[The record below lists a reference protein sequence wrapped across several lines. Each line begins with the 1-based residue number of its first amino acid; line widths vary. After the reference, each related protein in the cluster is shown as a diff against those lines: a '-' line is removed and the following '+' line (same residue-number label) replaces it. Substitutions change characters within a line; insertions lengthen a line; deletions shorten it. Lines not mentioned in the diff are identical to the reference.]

1 MNIKFTKL
9 QGAGNDY
16 MYLDAVN
23 DLPFCVSDDA
33 DFYRELS
40 VKISDRHFG
49 AGSDGIIAILPPS
62 AEGAVGGADFRM
74 RMFNA
79 DGSEGEM
86 CGNGI
91 RCFAKY
97 IYDSRLTDKKII
109 NIETL
114 AGIKTVEVF
123 LAGAGGR
130 VKEARVFMGI
140 PSFETGKIPANFD
153 KPEIVMEKFSAGG
166 KDFEISCVSMGNPHC
181 VIFVDDAASF
191 DVHYYGRLIEND
203 KMFPNRINVEF
214 AQILDADGGGGKGS
228 AGGKA
233 GGNADATATGGNA
246 DATANATGGNA
257 DGKASATG
265 VGNPGVLVRTWERG
279 SGETLACGTGA
290 CAVYSVM
297 RKTGKIGLNPSASL
311 DVNLYGGT
319 LKITGELSEGIYM
332 TGPAEEVFTGYFN
345 FAYKRL

>member
-16 MYLDAVN
+16 LYLDAIN
-23 DLPFCVSDDA
+23 DLPYCTADDTY
-33 DFYRELS
+33 FYKNLA

-49 AGSDGIIAILPPS
+49 VGSDGIIIILPP
-62 AEGAVGGADFRM
+62 AENYASLKTTEGSNNNTNAIKPDFRM

-97 IYDSRLTDKKII
+97 VYDHRLTDKSII

-114 AGIKTVEVF
+114 AGIKIVEVF
-123 LAGAGGR
+123 LSGGTGT
-130 VKEARVFMGI
+130 VKEAKVFMGL
-140 PSFETGKIPANFD
+140 PAFESSKVPADFD
-153 KPEIVMEKFSAGG
+153 KPEIIGERIKAGA

-181 VIFVDDAASF
+181 AVFVEDVKNF
-191 DVHYYGRLIEND
+191 DVHYYGQIIENA
-203 KMFPNRINVEF
+203 KMFSKRINVEF
-214 AQILDADGGGGKGS
+214 VQVIDDA
-228 AGGKA
+228 
-233 GGNADATATGGNA
+233 N
-246 DATANATGGNA
+246 
-257 DGKASATG
+257 
-265 VGNPGVLVRTWERG
+265 VLVRTWERG

-297 RKTGKIGLNPSASL
+297 RKTGRIKQNSLN
-311 DVNLYGGT
+311 VNLYGGT
-319 LKITGELSEGIYM
+319 LKISGELNEGVYM
-332 TGPAEEVFTGYFN
+332 VGPAEEVFSGYFN
-345 FAYKRL
+345 FNYKV

>member
-16 MYLDAVN
+16 LYLDAIN
-23 DLPFCVSDDA
+23 DLPEQVADDGN
-33 DFYRELS
+33 FYKELA

-49 AGSDGIIAILPPS
+49 AGADGIIIILPAS
-62 AEGAVGGADFRM
+62 KAAGGADAADFRM

-97 IYDSRLTDKKII
+97 IYDHRLTDKKII

-123 LAGAGGR
+123 LSCGI
-130 VKEARVFMGI
+130 VKEAKVFMGL
-140 PSFETGKIPANFD
+140 PKFETAQVPANFE
-153 KPEIVMEKFSAGG
+153 KSEIIDEKINVNG

-181 VIFVDDAASF
+181 VIFVDGLKNF
-191 DVHYYGRLIEND
+191 DVHYYGPLLENN

-214 AQILDADGGGGKGS
+214 VQVQ
-228 AGGKA
+228 
-233 GGNADATATGGNA
+233 
-246 DATANATGGNA
+246 
-257 DGKASATG
+257 DGK
-265 VGNPGVLVRTWERG
+265 NVLVRTWERG

-297 RKTGKIGLNPSASL
+297 RKTGRINQNGL

-319 LKITGELSEGIYM
+319 LKISGALNEGIYM

-345 FAYKRL
+345 FDYKI

>member
-16 MYLDAVN
+16 LYFDAIN
-23 DLPFCVSDDA
+23 DLPGRLADDA
-33 DFYRELS
+33 GFYKELA

-49 AGSDGIIAILPPS
+49 VGSDGIIVILPAS
-62 AEGAVGGADFRM
+62 GVSEAKADFRM

-97 IYDSRLTDKKII
+97 VYDRRLTDKTVI

-123 LAGAGGR
+123 LKDGK
-130 VKEARVFMGI
+130 VKEAKVFMGL
-140 PSFETGKIPANFD
+140 PAFETYKIPAAF
-153 KPEIVMEKFSAGG
+153 KSSEIVNEKLNIGG
-166 KDFEISCVSMGNPHC
+166 KNFEISCVSMGNPHC
-181 VIFVDDAASF
+181 VIFVDDIKDF
-191 DVHYYGRLIEND
+191 DVHFYGPLIENNP
-203 KMFPNRINVEF
+203 MFPKRINVEF
-214 AQILDADGGGGKGS
+214 VQVLEGG
-228 AGGKA
+228 
-233 GGNADATATGGNA
+233 D
-246 DATANATGGNA
+246 
-257 DGKASATG
+257 
-265 VGNPGVLVRTWERG
+265 VLVRTWERG

-297 RKTGKIGLNPSASL
+297 RKLNKIKRGTLN
-311 DVNLYGGT
+311 VNLYGGT
-319 LKITGELSEGIYM
+319 LRISGELTNGIYM

-345 FAYKRL
+345 LPAGEG